1 MIQSL
6 SSGVYRNST
15 NLQTDLSWII
25 ILHLDCIIDPIVPDG
40 VIKGLLYL
48 EWYSHEAI
56 DEKVNVKLR
65 SWKNILVLL
74 LLSSLVLSGCQKGSS
89 AQSGARSTEF
99 VPRSVEAAI
108 CDGGNQIR
116 AIQAVDQNTV
126 RFELCSPDR
135 TFPAKVG
142 VTAFSIQDDSV
153 LSETQGDPGKISN
166 AANGTGPFKIALTS
180 NNSLRLE
187 KRSDYW
193 GLPVRQR
200 TITFSWQSDANQ
212 RLLNL
217 SLRQID
223 GISAVQPD
231 DVNSIRLDTYLKV
244 AEAPVVSTVYVGMN
258 NTIAPFDNLAV
269 RQAFASAFNRQKI
282 TDDFFGPSAVIAD
295 QLIPLAF
302 DSGRT
307 SALRWYDYDAKQ
319 TASLL
324 QQNGFDFTRSLTLT
338 YDSTPNGLITR
349 PNELAQEM
357 AVELKDAG
365 VTLEL
370 NPLSTEDFIRALKD
384 GNLGLFF
391 AAFKPDYPD
400 PGSFFETFFFRD
412 NPLIGKTDPAVVA
425 EIFASRATNDP
436 KSLQTSFDNINQWI
450 KQQVP
455 LIPLAY
461 ANEVY
466 GFRAMVGSVIIGAFG
481 ENLPEMTTSNQS
493 LNFLQSYAPATLW
506 PVNLSQED
514 TLRISR
520 LVFDSLTAFDLAELN
535 IKPALA
541 DSWSSNTDFTEWTF
555 LLRYDVS
562 FDNGSLLDANDVVAS
577 FAAQA
582 DASDPNHRSDVDYDY
597 FRRYFGSF
605 MNQP

>member
-1 MIQSL
+1 MI
-6 SSGVYRNST
+6 Y
-15 NLQTDLSWII
+15 
-25 ILHLDCIIDPIVPDG
+25 
-40 VIKGLLYL
+40 
-48 EWYSHEAI
+48 
-56 DEKVNVKLR
+56 EKVNVNPR
-65 SWKNILVLL
+65 SWKIFLILLIL
-74 LLSSLVLSGCQKGSS
+74 ASLALSGCQKG
-89 AQSGARSTEF
+89 QSDQTGAGSMEF
-99 VPRSVEAAI
+99 VPLSVEAAD
-108 CDGGNQIR
+108 CNQGNQIR
-116 AIQAVDQNTV
+116 AIRAIDRNTV
-126 RFELCSPDR
+126 KFELCSPDR

-142 VTAFSIQDDSV
+142 APAFSIQDDQV
-153 LSETQGDPGKISN
+153 LSEALGDLEKISTT
-166 AANGTGPFKIALTS
+166 ANGTGPFKIALTTQD
-180 NNSLRLE
+180 SLRLE

-200 TITFSWQSDANQ
+200 TITFSWQSEANQ

-223 GISAVQPD
+223 AISAVQPD

-244 AEAPVVSTVYVGMN
+244 AEAPVVSTVFVGMN
-258 NTIAPFDNLAV
+258 NTVAPFDNTAV

-282 TDDFFGPSAVIAD
+282 TDDFFGPSAVTAD

-302 DSGRT
+302 DTGRT
-307 SALRWYDYDAKQ
+307 STLRWYDYDSKQ
-319 TASLL
+319 TANLL
-324 QQNGFDFTRSLTLT
+324 QQNGFDFNQSLLLS
-338 YDSTPNGLITR
+338 YDSTPSGLITN
-349 PNELAQEM
+349 PNELAQEL
-357 AVELKDAG
+357 ALELKDAG
-365 VTLEL
+365 VTVGL
-370 NPLSTEDFIRALKD
+370 NPLSTADFNHALKD
-384 GNLGLFF
+384 GKLGLFF
-391 AAFKPDYPD
+391 SAFKPDYPD
-400 PGSFFETFFFRD
+400 PDSFFETFLYRD
-412 NPLIGKTDPAVVA
+412 NSLIGKTDPAVVA
-425 EIFASRATNDP
+425 EINTSRATNDP

-455 LIPLAY
+455 LVPLAY

-520 LVFDSLTAFDLAELN
+520 LIFDSLTSFDLAELKL
-535 IKPALA
+535 KPALA
-541 DSWSSNTDFTEWTF
+541 DSWSSNTEFTEWTF

-562 FDNGSLLDANDVVAS
+562 FGNGSLLDANDVVAS

-605 MNQP
+605 MNLP